1 MEGASC
7 LIFVYQ
13 VLHFLFVFLLFL
25 ILLRVPLSM
34 IRKDGI
40 SYGVHL
46 TAKDLS
52 IDRRYC
58 RDLNIS

>member
-13 VLHFLFVFLLFL
+13 VLHSLFVFSLVP
-25 ILLRVPLSM
+25 ILSRVSLSVV
-34 IRKDGI
+34 RKDGR

-46 TAKDLS
+46 TAEDLS

-58 RDLNIS
+58 GDLSIS